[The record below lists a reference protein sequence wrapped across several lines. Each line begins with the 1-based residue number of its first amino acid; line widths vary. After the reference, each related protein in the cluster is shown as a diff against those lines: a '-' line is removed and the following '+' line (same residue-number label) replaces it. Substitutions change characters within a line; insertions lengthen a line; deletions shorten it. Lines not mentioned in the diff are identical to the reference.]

1 LKKNYSIF
9 FFFIVL
15 LYSQGFS
22 QNQREID
29 SLELVIPTIKDDSVK
44 LDAINDFCRS
54 TVDIDPHKSITF
66 AKEALQLATE
76 KEFLFYQA
84 IANINI
90 GNGYYNLADY
100 KTCLDYYIKG
110 LAIQERIK
118 NKKGILS
125 CSGSIGNVYI
135 GLGQPDEALKYFQ
148 RALKIGYEI
157 GNKNGIAS
165 CLISIGT
172 IYSDK
177 KEHKKSL
184 DYFFESL
191 ELFQEIQN
199 EDAIATNLN
208 NIADTYLELKDYP
221 KSLIYIIKAKEMYEK
236 TGNIYGQSLVLNNVG
251 DYYSK
256 IGNEEKALEYYK
268 LGLEKGKLIAANEHI
283 IQSYKGISKSYKKSG
298 DFKQAL
304 AYHELFQELNDSIY
318 NVESSSQIAEMQA
331 RFDSER
337 DTQEIALLTKDKK
350 IQEDELNRQSLITRS
365 IIGVGGL
372 LLLLTIVLI
381 RGNNQKKKV
390 NKELGS
396 KNEKIELA
404 YNIIEDQHKDIKD
417 SINYAK
423 RIQEAILPPDYI
435 IKQSLPQSF
444 VLYMPKDVVS
454 GDFYWLENWGSKVLF
469 AAVDCTGHGVPGA
482 FMSIV
487 GYNLLGKAVNELGL
501 SRPAL
506 ILNSL
511 SKEIGKTLRQTGS
524 DSEVKDGMDLAVC
537 ALDAKTLLL
546 EYSGAFNP
554 LYIVREGKILET
566 PSDKIP
572 IGTYLDGD
580 FKNYTNHEIQ
590 LQKGDTIYVFTDGYA
605 DQFGGAKGK
614 KFKYK
619 SLQQLLLSIEG
630 KPMEDQKNILYTS
643 IQEWKGNLEQVDDIL
658 VIGVRV

>member
-1 LKKNYSIF
+1 MKKSYSLFFYLFLLLFEPIF
-9 FFFIVL
+9 A
-15 LYSQGFS
+15 
-22 QNQREID
+22 QNQKEID
-29 SLELVIPTIKDDSVK
+29 SLEIVIPTIKDDSAK
-44 LDAINDFCRS
+44 LDAINDYCRYI
-54 TVDIDPHKSITF
+54 VDINPHKSIDY
-66 AKEALQLATE
+66 AKKALQLATE
-76 KEFLFYQA
+76 KEFPLYQA
-84 IANINI
+84 VANINI

-125 CSGSIGNVYI
+125 CSGAIGNVYI
-135 GLGQPDEALKYFQ
+135 GLGKPDEALKYFQ
-148 RALKIGYEI
+148 RALKIAYET

-184 DYFFESL
+184 DYYFESL
-191 ELFQEIQN
+191 ELFQQVNN

-208 NIADTYLELKDYP
+208 NIADSYLELKDYP
-221 KSLIYIIKAKEMYEK
+221 KSLIYIIKAKELYEK
-236 TGNIYGQSLVLNNVG
+236 IGNVYGQSLVLNNIG

-268 LGLEKGKLIAANEHI
+268 LGLEKGKLITANDHI

-298 DFKQAL
+298 DYKQAL
-304 AYHELFQELNDSIY
+304 IYHELFQELNDSIY
-318 NVESSSQIAEMQA
+318 NVESSNQIAEMQA

-337 DTQEIALLTKDKK
+337 DAQEIAILTKDKK

-365 IIGVGGL
+365 IIGLGGL
-372 LLLLTIVLI
+372 LLVLTVVLI
-381 RGNNQKKKV
+381 RGNSQKKKA
-390 NKELGS
+390 NKELDQ
-396 KNEKIELA
+396 KNQKIELA

-423 RIQEAILPPDYI
+423 RIQEAILPPDAI
-435 IKQSLPQSF
+435 IKQLLPQSF
-444 VLYMPKDVVS
+444 ILYMPKDVVS
-454 GDFYWLENWGSKVLF
+454 GDFYWVESWGGKVFF

-482 FMSIV
+482 LMSIV
-487 GYNLLGKAVNELGL
+487 GYNLLGKSVNEFGL
-501 SRPAL
+501 SRPGL
-506 ILNSL
+506 VLNSL

-537 ALDAKTLLL
+537 ALDPKTLML
-546 EYSGAFNP
+546 EYAGAFNP
-554 LYIVREGKILET
+554 LYIVRDGKIMET

-572 IGTYLDGD
+572 IGSYLNGD

-590 LQKGDTIYVFTDGYA
+590 LQKGDTIYIFTDGYA
-605 DQFGGAKGK
+605 DQFGGEKGK

-619 SLQQLLLSIEG
+619 SLQQLLLSFEG
-630 KPMEDQKNILYTS
+630 KPMEEQKNTLQTT
-643 IQEWKGNLEQVDDIL
+643 IQTWKGNLEQVDDIL